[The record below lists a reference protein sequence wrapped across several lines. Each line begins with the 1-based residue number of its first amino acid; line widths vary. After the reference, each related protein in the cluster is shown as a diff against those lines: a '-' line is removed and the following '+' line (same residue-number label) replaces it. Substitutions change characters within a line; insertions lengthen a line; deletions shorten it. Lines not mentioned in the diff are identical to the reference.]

1 MLLIHTLLQITT
13 TTTTA
18 AAATAA
24 TVMIYGFI
32 DVITL
37 PIIQIMW
44 RGMAG

>member
-1 MLLIHTLLQITT
+1 M
-13 TTTTA
+13 TA
-18 AAATAA
+18 AAAA

-32 DVITL
+32 DAITL